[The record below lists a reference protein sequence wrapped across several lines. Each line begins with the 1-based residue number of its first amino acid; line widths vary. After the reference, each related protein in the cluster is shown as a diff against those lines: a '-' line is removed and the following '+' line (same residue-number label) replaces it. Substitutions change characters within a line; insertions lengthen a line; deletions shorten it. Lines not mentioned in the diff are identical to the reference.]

1 MGCNKDSKINQP
13 CICYCKYCGKECKNL
28 NSLKQHE
35 RLCKLNPNRVES
47 PFVKFNKERDHTWN
61 KGLTKETDDRVKK
74 QGQTFSQRV
83 KEGIIIST
91 GGFREGAVKG
101 CYKYGY
107 YKNIRC
113 DSSWELAFVVFNIE
127 HNIPIERNTQRFEYF
142 VDGKKHIFVPDFIVN
157 NTEIIE
163 IKGKQDNNWKIK
175 QLSYPNVKFIFRE
188 DIKKYLDYVITK
200 YGKEFWKKLYN

>member
-13 CICYCKYCGKECKNL
+13 CICYCKYCKKECKNL
-28 NSLKQHE
+28 NSLHNHE
-35 RLCKLNPNRVES
+35 RLCKLNPNKQES
-47 PFVKFNKERDHTWN
+47 PFVKFNKERDHVWN
-61 KGLTKETDDRVKK
+61 KGLNKEIDDRVKR

-83 KEGIIIST
+83 KDGIITSS

>member
-13 CICYCKYCGKECKNL
+13 YICYCKYCGKECKNL
-28 NSLKQHE
+28 NSLRNHE
-35 RLCKLNPNRVES
+35 RLCKLNPNKQES
-47 PFVKFNKERDHTWN
+47 SWVKYNLVKENVWN
-61 KGLTKETDDRVKK
+61 KGLTKEIDNRVKQ
-74 QGQTFSQRV
+74 QGQTYSQRV
-83 KEGIIIST
+83 KDGIITSS

-127 HNIPIERNTQRFEYF
+127 HNIPIARNTRRFEYF
-142 VDGKKHIFVPDFIVN
+142 INDKKHNFIPDFIVN
-157 NTEIIE
+157 NTELVE

-175 QLSYPNVKFIFRE
+175 QLSYQNIKFIFNNN
-188 DIKKYLDYVITK
+188 
-200 YGKEFWKKLYN
+200 LYECGCRVFLQPQI

>member
-13 CICYCKYCGKECKNL
+13 CICYCNYCGKECKNL

-83 KEGIIIST
+83 K
-91 GGFREGAVKG
+91 
-101 CYKYGY
+101 
-107 YKNIRC
+107 
-113 DSSWELAFVVFNIE
+113 
-127 HNIPIERNTQRFEYF
+127 
-142 VDGKKHIFVPDFIVN
+142 
-157 NTEIIE
+157 
-163 IKGKQDNNWKIK
+163 
-175 QLSYPNVKFIFRE
+175 
-188 DIKKYLDYVITK
+188 
-200 YGKEFWKKLYN
+200 KE